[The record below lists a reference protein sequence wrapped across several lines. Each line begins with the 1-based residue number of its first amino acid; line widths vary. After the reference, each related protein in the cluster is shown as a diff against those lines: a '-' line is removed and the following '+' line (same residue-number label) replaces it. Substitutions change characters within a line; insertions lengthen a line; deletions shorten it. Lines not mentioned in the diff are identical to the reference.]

1 MSTTPPATA
10 YLTPAEAAAFLRL
23 KTARTLARWRGRGC
37 GPRYRRV
44 AGRALYTREDLQA
57 WVDQH
62 AFQNTAQEG
71 YSR

>member
-10 YLTPAEAAAFLRL
+10 YLTAAEAAAVLRL
-23 KTARTLARWRGRGC
+23 GPQTLARWRMRGC

-44 AGRALYTREDLQA
+44 GRNVLYTREDLRA

-62 AFQNTAQEG
+62 AFENTAQEG